1 MSHFPFDWQNCSL
14 RFLSL
19 APGAAELRLRLRG
32 GGEAGGGRLELQ
44 PDFQGEALRQ
54 GGFARGD
61 LHEGFHTGTFARG
74 VLHEGGVVFSILSF
88 ARGGLHEEICTTCF
102 ARGVLHGDV
111 CRRRFARG

>member
-44 PDFQGEALRQ
+44 PDFQGEALR
-54 GGFARGD
+54 RGA

-74 VLHEGGVVFSILSF
+74 FLHEGFCTRVVFSFPFCHLHDG
-88 ARGGLHEEICTTCF
+88 ALHEEICTTCF